1 LPRLLP
7 AALPD
12 DGRGGRGVRRAQV
25 RPRRA
30 VPPGH
35 AGRVER
41 VVGDP
46 GLGRALLGGV
56 QGVRDAGV
64 RLHARD
70 VGQVPRHRA
79 ERVGDE
85 RAPGAAPRSRV
96 LRPLLPTGRRAR
108 HAPAPLRG
116 LARGLIRG
124 QAPIGAWSKRSRVGT
139 VEGTA
144 IARVEVYGYELTYVG
159 EEYVMSGG
167 RSIGSLHSTV
177 VRVVT
182 EAGVEGF
189 GETCPL
195 GSTYLAA
202 HAEGARA
209 ALRELAPAVVGAD
222 PAEFLALGDRMDAV
236 LTGHE
241 YAKSA

>member
-1 LPRLLP
+1 
-7 AALPD
+7 
-12 DGRGGRGVRRAQV
+12 
-25 RPRRA
+25 
-30 VPPGH
+30 PP
-35 AGRVER
+35 
-41 VVGDP
+41 
-46 GLGRALLGGV
+46 
-56 QGVRDAGV
+56 
-64 RLHARD
+64 
-70 VGQVPRHRA
+70 
-79 ERVGDE
+79 
-85 RAPGAAPRSRV
+85 
-96 LRPLLPTGRRAR
+96 GRRAR
-108 HAPAPLRG
+108 HPPAPLRG
-116 LARGLIRG
+116 V
-124 QAPIGAWSKRSRVGT
+124 APLGGVRPRTAAVAVLLHFRSGAWSKRSRVGT

-241 YAKSA
+241 YAKSAIDVACWDAAARAQGVSVTTLLGGRRTESYPLYVAIPLGDPRAMAEHVTALRSEGITRFQLKVGEGPHVDAERVRAVLD